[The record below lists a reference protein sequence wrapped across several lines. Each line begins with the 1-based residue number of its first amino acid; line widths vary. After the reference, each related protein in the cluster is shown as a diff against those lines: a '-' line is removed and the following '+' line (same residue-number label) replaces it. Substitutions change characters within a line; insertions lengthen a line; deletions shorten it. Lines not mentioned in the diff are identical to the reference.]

1 MFRDFSRSRI
11 LRESFCL
18 ELNVGSFLGFVGI
31 CFILFF
37 QVLGK
42 DMKRKSPFCTKR
54 CMLELVEEEEIKY
67 IPTGILKHFLA
78 AISLFTYFKQE
89 NIKDHISI
97 PIGTLCHFLPRKV
110 P

>member
-1 MFRDFSRSRI
+1 
-11 LRESFCL
+11 
-18 ELNVGSFLGFVGI
+18 
-31 CFILFF
+31 
-37 QVLGK
+37 
-42 DMKRKSPFCTKR
+42 
-54 CMLELVEEEEIKY
+54 MLELVEEEEIKY

-110 P
+110 PWRTRLMFDEKNPKFIVW